1 MLYSF
6 VGREPGEEEVG
17 RALIT
22 GELIKKAWDEDRG
35 ARHRTP
41 WGHLLINTVWCPGR
55 RTEHKHS
62 ASDLSKR
69 QQAES
74 ISLGTLCWAF
84 KFVGHTVLKLYPKP
98 DPSMTPHMD
107 PPDSVSL
114 PASRED
120 LSCFRHYAYL
130 ATGSSVCLF
139 GILVRSHFLTNRS
152 LLDYNNF
159 TQLQQLYSKPWALP
173 FSSTTLY

>member
-1 MLYSF
+1 MGRGISVMLYSF

-17 RALIT
+17 RVLII

-69 QQAES
+69 KQAES

-98 DPSMTPHMD
+98 RPQYDSSHGPSWQR
-107 PPDSVSL
+107 VSPSQQGGLELLQVLCMSCHWKQCL
-114 PASRED
+114 PIWDTGEKP
-120 LSCFRHYAYL
+120 LSHK
-130 ATGSSVCLF
+130 
-139 GILVRSHFLTNRS
+139 
-152 LLDYNNF
+152 
-159 TQLQQLYSKPWALP
+159 QKPAWL
-173 FSSTTLY
+173 